1 MKEKVWQVLGPILL
15 IVILTVFWGI
25 AYFMTSYLYRILG
38 LTFTS
43 FTTELINY
51 ILGFIL
57 FSLCM
62 VVVGFIAKKRGS
74 RREWFMSPVIEAMQ
88 QISQGNYNVH
98 VPKLKGHEK
107 HDHPFDEIVDHLN
120 QMAKDLGEME
130 EMRQQFVSNVSHE
143 IQSPLTSIKGF
154 AIALQSEKISDEQ
167 RQRYLKIIEKESAR
181 LSNLSDN
188 LLKLTTLESTE
199 TLIDRQKYRLDEQI
213 RSVLLATEPQW
224 MAKELIVNL
233 QLPSIEILAEKELLD
248 QVWMNLLN
256 NAIKFTPDCG
266 HITIEIDVEGEQ
278 IHIAVTDT
286 GIGISKEAKAHL
298 FERFYK
304 EDKAR
309 SRAEGGNGLG
319 LSIVRK
325 IINMHGG
332 SISVESEEDVGTT
345 FHIYLLQSGAS

>member
-1 MKEKVWQVLGPILL
+1 
-15 IVILTVFWGI
+15 
-25 AYFMTSYLYRILG
+25 
-38 LTFTS
+38 
-43 FTTELINY
+43 
-51 ILGFIL
+51 
-57 FSLCM
+57 
-62 VVVGFIAKKRGS
+62 
-74 RREWFMSPVIEAMQ
+74 MSPVVDAMQ
-88 QISQGNYNVH
+88 QISQGNYNVR
-98 VPKLKGHEK
+98 VPKIEGLENLE
-107 HDHPFDEIVDHLN
+107 HPFNEVVEHLN
-120 QMAKDLGEME
+120 QMAKDLGEIE
-130 EMRQQFVSNVSHE
+130 EIRQQCVSNVSHE

-154 AIALQSEKISDEQ
+154 AIALQSEKISNEQ

-188 LLKLTTLESTE
+188 FLKLTTLESTE
-199 TLIDRQKYRLDEQI
+199 TLIDRQNYRLDEQI

-224 MAKELIVNL
+224 MEKGLIVNL
-233 QLPSIEILAEKELLD
+233 QLPPVEILAEKELLD

-256 NAIKFTPDCG
+256 NAIKFTPDRG

-286 GIGISKEAKAHL
+286 GVEISKEAKAHL